1 MILKPS
7 DKWTW
12 YYDDAEQHLMLDLGD
27 DIVFRTNLSKK
38 LIVDCAIGINEF
50 SVDDASAF
58 QTYREQISL
67 LNLSEPRQAE
77 LALYCAAAKRFHK
90 PVQPK
95 SWFFNPASD
104 GGYTPEEGDFVQLS
118 NDYSEGY
125 FIVLEVG
132 DSASLCSL
140 VCQNSFILD
149 GVKSLKFGQ
158 AIKVMHDRMS
168 TANHTLSN
176 GVHAIALVS

>member
-1 MILKPS
+1 MMLKPS

-12 YYDDAEQHLMLDLGD
+12 YYDDTEQHLMLDLGD
-27 DIVFRTNLSKK
+27 DIIFRTNLSKK

-58 QTYREQISL
+58 QTYREQISF
-67 LNLSEPRQAE
+67 LNLSEARQAE
-77 LALYCAAAKRFHK
+77 LTLYCTAAKRFHK

-95 SWFFNPASD
+95 SWFFTPVID
-104 GGYTPEEGDFVQLS
+104 GGYIPQEGDFVQLS
-118 NDYSEGY
+118 NDHNDGF

-132 DSASLCSL
+132 DNASLCAL
-140 VCQNSFILD
+140 VCTDDFMLD
-149 GVKSLKFGQ
+149 GMKLLEFGQ

-168 TANHTLSN
+168 NANSVLTQGLHSM
-176 GVHAIALVS
+176 ALVS

>member
-1 MILKPS
+1 MQLVS
-7 DKWTW
+7 TSS
-12 YYDDAEQHLMLDLGD
+12 QLTTHLH
-27 DIVFRTNLSKK
+27 SKLTESK
-38 LIVDCAIGINEF
+38 YA
-50 SVDDASAF
+50 
-58 QTYREQISL
+58 L

-168 TANHTLSN
+168 TANHILS
-176 GVHAIALVS
+176 GQTQRHGSGQLIYLFLRLFRSAYCRHFF